1 MGNGHHIIRVATLID
16 TVAIIYIF
24 ISLWPLHDPET

>member
-16 TVAIIYIF
+16 TVAIIYIHF
-24 ISLWPLHDPET
+24 IMASA